1 MRHKSSKNV
10 KIRQKK
16 SGKVVLPLTQ
26 KVTFQ
31 TVLEKGNRIQVPKII
46 RWQFKIESTQILKV
60 GVNAI
65 DTGRGW
71 QFFYTKMA
79 KDGRIHISRLVLLIL
94 QGQKPSLTGY
104 LLEITL
110 EPT

>member
-1 MRHKSSKNV
+1 M
-10 KIRQKK
+10 
-16 SGKVVLPLTQ
+16 PLTQ

-31 TVLEKGNRIQVPKII
+31 TVLEKRNRIQVPKMI
-46 RWQFKIESTQILKV
+46 RWQFKLEPSQILKV

-65 DTGRGW
+65 DLGQGC

-79 KDGRIHISRLVLLIL
+79 KDGRIHISRLITLIL
-94 QGQKPSLTGY
+94 QAEKPSLEGY

-110 EPT
+110 EPAQKIF